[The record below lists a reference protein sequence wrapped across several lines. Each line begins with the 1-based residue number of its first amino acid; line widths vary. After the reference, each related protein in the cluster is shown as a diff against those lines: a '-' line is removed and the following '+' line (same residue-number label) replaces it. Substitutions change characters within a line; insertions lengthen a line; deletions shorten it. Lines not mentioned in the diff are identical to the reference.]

1 LYKTWKRR
9 EDAPEELDDPPEAE
23 LVADGSVHE
32 SNLEA
37 VWVVSSPPDEDDV
50 VVVRPIDDRPVSP
63 PSELSLVIAS
73 YCVSLLFISSCVGV
87 EASMVRP
94 RGGAYEERRPD
105 GGVLMPTVL
114 HEFSELGRSNRC
126 GLVVGFLVEDR
137 PRAISND
144 RHSHRR
150 RANMLHVQERHQ
162 SAMPDA
168 YAQHKL
174 QHSDRHDRV
183 PQTKV
188 GLLARRQLP
197 QDDAKAV
204 DVGEHVVDILLVKD
218 LGRHPVDAALHLLLA
233 APAALHLLLE
243 LGQPEVADL

>member
-73 YCVSLLFISSCVGV
+73 YCVSLLFISSCVLAWKRAWGK
-87 EASMVRP
+87 A
-94 RGGAYEERRPD
+94 GAYEERRPD
-105 GGVLMPTVL
+105 GGVLVPTVL
-114 HEFSELGRSNRC
+114 HEFSELGRGNRC
-126 GLVVGFLVEDR
+126 SLVVGLLVEHR

-150 RANMLHVQERHQ
+150 RANVLHAHRRDINQLML
-162 SAMPDA
+162 DA
-168 YAQHKL
+168 
-174 QHSDRHDRV
+174 
-183 PQTKV
+183 
-188 GLLARRQLP
+188 
-197 QDDAKAV
+197 
-204 DVGEHVVDILLVKD
+204 
-218 LGRHPVDAALHLLLA
+218 
-233 APAALHLLLE
+233 
-243 LGQPEVADL
+243 